1 MSTLD
6 NRKVP
11 KGLVAIISGVVI
23 LFFIVLVIVVAT
35 RKHVSL
41 KDIKNDEDAA
51 KVMEKLMDDIKIH
64 KGSPTKASVSFET
77 NLAEELP
84 EISQYP
90 LSVEGSG
97 SVDIEIFATSEKS
110 GSDKDGWINDIAVK
124 FNKEGYTTS
133 SGKTMSV
140 SIRPMA
146 SGMGSDYIISGKYL
160 PQGYTPSNY
169 LYGALIQAQGGEV
182 KVASEKLVGNCAGI
196 LLSDD
201 MYDKLKDKYG
211 EVSIASVVKATAD
224 NNMTMGYTNPLS
236 SATGLNFLVTTL
248 KYYDSE
254 DILSDKAKEG
264 FTSFQTNV
272 PYVAYTTLQMRTS
285 AKSGSFDG
293 MVMEYQSYINDDD
306 LRSEYKF
313 IPFGIRHDNPLYAV
327 GALSKDQQEA
337 MDKFV
342 EYCANPQS
350 QKLATSYGFNQDSAY
365 GSSDEDTVK
374 YTGADLMGAQK
385 IWKNNKDGGKDVCAV
400 FVADVSGSMQGDPI
414 LALKKSLINGAQ
426 YINDNNKVGLVSYS
440 TDVTKELDIAKF
452 DLNQRAYF
460 QGAVESLSANGNTA
474 SYDALVVA
482 LDMILKEKEDN
493 PDIKPMIFLLSDG
506 AANQGNSIEDIKG
519 IFQYYQIPIY
529 TISYGS
535 EADKKAMEDVS
546 MINEAAS
553 INASSDDVV
562 YKIKSLFNAQ
572 M

>member
-11 KGLVAIISGVVI
+11 KGLVAIVSSVVI

-41 KDIKNDEDAA
+41 KDIKNDEDAK
-51 KVMEKLMDDIKIH
+51 KVMEKLMDDINIH
-64 KGSPTKASVSFET
+64 KGSPTKSSVSFET

-196 LLSDD
+196 LLSED

-293 MVMEYQSYINDDD
+293 MVMEYQTYINDDD

-460 QGAVESLSANGNTA
+460 QGAVENLSANGNTA